1 MKIQVI
7 KDRNLNDYASWPIW
21 TCEPSEFDWQY
32 AQEEHCYIIEGE
44 VTVKGGENTITIV
57 PGDYVIFP
65 QGLKCFWK
73 VHKAIKKHY
82 TFK

>member
-7 KDRNLNDYASWPIW
+7 KNKNLEDYKSWPIW
-21 TCEPSEFDWQY
+21 TCDPSEFDWEY
-32 AQEEHCYIIEGE
+32 DQEEHCYIVEGE
-44 VTVKGGENTITIV
+44 VTVEGSENTVTAI